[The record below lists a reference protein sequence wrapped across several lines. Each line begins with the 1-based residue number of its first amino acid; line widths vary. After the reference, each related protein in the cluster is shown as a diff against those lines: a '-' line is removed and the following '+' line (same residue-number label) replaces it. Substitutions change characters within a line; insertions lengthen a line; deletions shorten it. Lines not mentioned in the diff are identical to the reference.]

1 LSIRTLLVAL
11 TLLFPLLGAWAQAPA
26 PGGGKALDFKW
37 LKASEAGSSFSLRV
51 GVAETADSS
60 GDNDDDE
67 YGFRGPGGSRFD
79 SVALYDYVRVHPA
92 TNFSISVKRNSF
104 ILVGD
109 FRPNT
114 KYKVTLKKG
123 LASKEGAQLMN
134 DATKDVKTPDF
145 RPRFTF
151 TSKARYLLGS
161 LQGSLGY
168 ESVNVKSAR
177 FQVRQVYPQNMHQW
191 LTSGEYANEYVGD
204 VIKTVVVPI
213 GARKNNLKAG
223 TFSLKE
229 FETLGQGVFVIQAS
243 PPPKNEDEKNKTARG
258 EASEQEGDEA
268 AAAASEDEQA
278 TDDSG
283 HFGDTATVI
292 VTNLSVV
299 AKRGPQQVKVWVV
312 GTKDLAPVRDAQV
325 DLLSISNRK
334 LDSCRTS
341 GPNAEC
347 ALSWKKTETQPYAI
361 VVRSGKD
368 MTYLRFED
376 LTLPNDAFHAG
387 RREYAGVAG
396 GLDAYIYPERDL
408 YRPGEIAHLAA
419 MVRNHSFEAVPKLPL
434 RWTIT
439 NPKGKVVRETVSDTD
454 EFGLAEL
461 DYPSTPANE
470 TGKYT
475 IAVSSGNKVLHEIG
489 VMIEEFVPERIGIK
503 VAPAAE
509 LVIGRTSAN
518 FTINANYLFGPPVA
532 HGAYAAACSMVPAFK
547 SIPNRA
553 DYSTGVYSREPKQPL
568 TLEAKTGALDAKG
581 AAQAI
586 CEWAGATGAK
596 LAEAFELRMKVDVTE
611 AGSGRAATKWGKTFV
626 ASTDTLI
633 GLKLDGSKGRTLEI
647 RGGLFDFKG
656 QTKAKPMKVKLQ
668 LFNIREHW
676 YYTYGGG
683 GDSWK
688 AEEMVTPTGV
698 EKTVD
703 VANGAFEVALDTPS
717 DMWGRWLV
725 RAVDTQTGYAA
736 DLDAGYG
743 GGWWYGEGRQAKGSR
758 APEPSALKVEVSK
771 QEVSPGEKIEAMVN
785 APFAG
790 RVLFAFETDKVLETH
805 WVEAKKPGP
814 VKIELRVPDALPNV
828 YLTALLLKNPSE
840 DGGKRFMP
848 ARAWGAASLQVIP
861 EAHRMRVD
869 VTHPEISESRRQV
882 AIQISNDRKIAA
894 EYSLALVDEGI
905 LQITDFKSPVPLKRF
920 FEARAMGVGSA
931 ETIGWTVAD
940 AGSSKTPGGDESK
953 GAGSKNMPVRLVAFW
968 FPKIKSDSSGRAEA
982 KVDLPP
988 FQGRLR
994 VMAVASAK
1002 SRMGSSS
1009 SFMTVRDPLV
1019 LQPTLP
1025 RFLTFGDKFQFP
1037 VQVTNLSGKDQTVTV
1052 EITPGPLVK
1061 VATLKQELAIPNGQS
1076 KIARFESEVK
1086 GVSGLAHIGVKAVS
1100 ADGKLSSVDDFDLPV
1115 KPAGVEQTVRLAFD
1129 AKQEVPL
1136 GPQLPGEWLTD
1147 FVRVEASVS
1156 NMPYLNQI
1164 GQLDMLLHYP
1174 YGCIEQTTSA
1184 TMPLLVIGELLK
1196 WADPKKA
1203 GKVDV
1208 KDMVNRG
1215 IARVLSMQTAGGG
1228 FGYWPGDNNPNPWG
1242 SAYATHLLLDAK
1254 KLGYDVP
1261 PTAVKNALDYLESYV
1276 RNTDYHW
1283 SWQWVA
1289 YVSEQADPFAL
1300 YVLAKGGRSV
1310 TQELR
1315 NAVRGL
1321 NKTNAVPQD
1330 KIKGI
1335 AGENYFLLAATA
1347 KLIGDKESIRILN
1360 NEAIFSV
1367 PLTGERDQGY
1377 TYWSPMRSDGL
1388 RLSVLEDLWPQNAA
1402 GEVLAQRVAS
1412 SLARNGV
1419 YYSTQDVAWAV
1430 LGLGKRLNGMKKVD
1444 ASRLA
1449 RVGLKFNGKPV
1460 AKSFEFEGFPG
1471 FVYEG
1476 PNQVSSKIQLSD
1488 APDEKGVFLYVKA
1501 TGYTKS
1507 PPRPKSGFA
1516 IARRFLSRDGAP
1528 ANLNAVKQ
1536 GDTLFVELSIEN
1548 KLGGAINNVAIVDR
1562 LPAGFEIENPRL
1574 GKSEDLQWMKEP
1586 FAASYQDMRDDR
1598 IQVFGDFKGKTTE
1611 TVYYSVRAVTK
1622 GKFTAPASFV
1632 EAMYDPANF
1641 NYGQDAA
1648 LQIVDAAAAK

>member
-1 LSIRTLLVAL
+1 MIVRNLIVAWLLS
-11 TLLFPLLGAWAQAPA
+11 LFAVTVQAA
-26 PGGGKALDFKW
+26 DGEKALDFKW
-37 LKASEAGSSFSLRV
+37 LKAVESGNSFSLRV
-51 GVAETADSS
+51 GVAETADTS
-60 GDNDDDE
+60 GDNDYE
-67 YGFRGPGGSRFD
+67 YGYHQPGGSHFD
-79 SVALYDYVRVHPA
+79 SVALYNFVRVTPA
-92 TNFSISVKRNSF
+92 TNFSISVKRNAI

-123 LASKEGAQLMN
+123 LPAKEGPLLAAE
-134 DATKDVKTPDF
+134 ATKDVKTPDF

-151 TSKARYLLGS
+151 TSKARYLPGS
-161 LQGSLGY
+161 LQGSLAY
-168 ESVNVKSAR
+168 ETVNVKSVQ
-177 FQVRQVYPQNMHQW
+177 FQVRQVYTQNMHQW
-191 LTSGEYANEYVGD
+191 LTGGEYANSYVGD
-204 VIKTVVVPI
+204 VIKTVVVPVK
-213 GARKNNLKAG
+213 ARKNQLKTAN
-223 TFSLKE
+223 FSLKE
-229 FETLGQGVFVIQAS
+229 FDTLGQGVFVVQAS
-243 PPPKNEDEKNKTARG
+243 PPPKKEKKNPA
-258 EASEQEGDEA
+258 Q
-268 AAAASEDEQA
+268 AAASSSEGEDSDVPVTYEEVA
-278 TDDSG
+278 DNSG
-283 HFGDTATVI
+283 RFEDTATVI

-325 DLLSISNRK
+325 DLVSLSNRK

-347 ALSWKKTETQPYAI
+347 SLSWKKAETQPYAVI
-361 VVRSGKD
+361 VRSGKD

-387 RREYAGVAG
+387 KRDYAGVDG
-396 GLDAYIYPERDL
+396 GLDAFVYPERDL
-408 YRPGEIAHLAA
+408 YRPGETVHLSA
-419 MVRNHSFEAVPKLPL
+419 MVRNRGFEVVPKLPL

-439 NPKGKVVRETVSDTD
+439 NPKGKVVREAVSDTD
-454 EFGLAEL
+454 DFGMTEL

-475 IAVSSGNKVLHEIG
+475 IAVSSGDKVLHEIG
-489 VMIEEFVPERIGIK
+489 VMIEEFVPERLGIK
-503 VAPAAE
+503 VTPAKE
-509 LVIGRTSAN
+509 IIIGQTSAN
-518 FTINANYLFGPPVA
+518 FAINANYLFGPPVA
-532 HGAYAAACSMVPAFK
+532 NGAYTSACSMMPAFK
-547 SIPNRA
+547 TIPNRA

-568 TLEAKTGALDAKG
+568 TLEAKTGTLDAKG
-581 AAQAI
+581 VAQAT
-586 CEWAGATGAK
+586 CEWAGATAAK
-596 LAEAFELRMKVDVTE
+596 LAEAYELRMKVDVTE
-611 AGSGRAATKWGKTFV
+611 AGSGRATTKWGKSFV
-626 ASTDTLI
+626 ASTETLI
-633 GLKLDGSKGRTLEI
+633 GLKHEGTKGRTLQI

-656 QTKAKPMKVKLQ
+656 QSKTTAMKVKLQ

-703 VANGAFEVALDTPS
+703 VTHGSFEVGLDTPS

-725 RAVDTQTGYAA
+725 RAVDMQTGYTA

-743 GGWWYGEGRQAKGSR
+743 GWWWYGESRQGKGTR

-771 QEVSPGEKIEAMVN
+771 QEVSPGEKVEAMVN

-790 RVLFAFETDKVLETH
+790 RVLFAFETDKVIETH
-805 WVEAKKPGP
+805 WVQAEKPGP
-814 VKIELRVPDALPNV
+814 VKIELKVPDALPNV

-848 ARAWGAASLQVIP
+848 ARAWGATSLQVIP

-869 VTHPEISESRRQV
+869 VTHPEISESRKQV
-882 AIQISNDRKIAA
+882 TIQISNDRKTAA
-894 EYSLALVDEGI
+894 EYSLAVVDEGI
-905 LQITDFKSPVPLKRF
+905 LQITDFKSPDPLKRF

-931 ETIGWTVAD
+931 ETIGWTVAY
-940 AGSSKTPGGDESK
+940 AGNSKTPGGDESK
-953 GAGSKNMPVRLVAFW
+953 NGGSKNMPVRLVAFW
-968 FPKIKSDSSGRAEA
+968 FPKVKSDASGKAEV
-982 KVDLPP
+982 KIDLPP
-988 FQGRLR
+988 FQGKVR

-1009 SFMTVRDPLV
+1009 TFMTVRDPLV

-1025 RFLTFGDKFQFP
+1025 RFLTFGDKYQFP

-1052 EITPGPLVK
+1052 EITPSPLVK
-1061 VATLKQELAIPNGQS
+1061 IATLKQDLVIPNGQS
-1076 KIARFESEVK
+1076 KIARFDAEVK
-1086 GVSGLAHIGVKAVS
+1086 GVTGLAHIGVKAVS
-1100 ADGKLSSVDDFDLPV
+1100 NDGKLNSVDSFDLPV
-1115 KPAGVEQTVRLAFD
+1115 KPSGVEQTVRLSFD
-1129 AKQEVPL
+1129 AKEEVPL
-1136 GPQLPGEWLTD
+1136 GQKTPGEWMTD

-1156 NMPYLNQI
+1156 NMPYLNQL

-1184 TMPLLVIGELLK
+1184 TMPLLVIGDLLK
-1196 WADPKKA
+1196 WADSKKA
-1203 GKVDV
+1203 GKVDI

-1215 IARVLSMQTAGGG
+1215 IARVLSMQTASGG

-1242 SAYATHLLLDAK
+1242 TAYATHMLLDAK

-1261 PTAVKNALDYLESYV
+1261 PTALKNALDYLESYV
-1276 RNTDYHW
+1276 RNTNYHW
-1283 SWQWVA
+1283 SWTWAA
-1289 YVSEQADPFAL
+1289 YVSEQSEPFAL

-1315 NAVRGL
+1315 NAVRGV
-1321 NKTNAVPQD
+1321 NKTPATPAD
-1330 KIKGI
+1330 KVRGI
-1335 AGENYFLLAATA
+1335 AAENYFLLAATA

-1360 NEAIFSV
+1360 DESIFSV
-1367 PLTGERDQGY
+1367 ALTGDRDQAY

-1388 RLSVLEDLWPQNAA
+1388 RLSVVEDLWPQNAA
-1402 GEVLAQRVAS
+1402 GEALAQRVVS
-1412 SLARNGV
+1412 TLARNGV

-1430 LGLGKRLNGMKKVD
+1430 LGLGKRLSGIKKID

-1449 RVGLKFNGKPV
+1449 KAGLKVNGKPV

-1476 PNQVSSKIQLSD
+1476 ANQVSNKLQVTD
-1488 APDEKGVFLYVKA
+1488 APDEKGVYLYVKA
-1501 TGYTKS
+1501 TGYAKN
-1507 PPRPKSGFA
+1507 PPHPKASGFA
-1516 IARRFLSRDGAP
+1516 IERKFLNRDGTP

-1536 GDTLFVELSIEN
+1536 GDTLFVEITIEN
-1548 KLGGAINNVAIVDR
+1548 KLGGYVNNVAIVDR

-1598 IQVFGDFKGKTTE
+1598 IQAFGDLKGKVTE

-1641 NYGQDAA
+1641 NYGEDAA
-1648 LQIVDAAAAK
+1648 VQIVDAAPTK